1 MPTVSEISLGSGFER
16 SAERD
21 TIADRTNRVFRI
33 ITDVPGASVDV
44 QSICGIRI
52 GDVHPSNPSIFCSS
66 FSVQYDGDSRVVLLC
81 TFNYLTEAAASGVD
95 PKSQEPGTRAANWT
109 TSTSLIE
116 TPVYAWRRRLS
127 GDQWETALSPA
138 INPAGDMYDGIAQLT
153 GMVNINITQEFSTDP
168 TTFNQYSGYINEE
181 QITLGS
187 LEMAPHTV
195 MFRGVQSQPYVETWG
210 NSFFRGWRS
219 TYEFAYKKN
228 QTKIVAPGAA
238 NTFTEISVDLG
249 WDIAVPASGFNVK
262 AFDPKTPNVDDDV
275 FGQPLRHGDAQSS
288 DANMRQYA
296 GVVIPPAGGG
306 YFLPEGVDADDRVP
320 AMVKVFSYENGDKG
334 CSQARASSPIP
345 LNPDGRPRK
354 ESATPKVLVY
364 GYQVQPSINFTQTL
378 ALRLL

>member
-1 MPTVSEISLGSGFER
+1 MPTVSEISLGSTFER

-21 TIADRTNRVFRI
+21 TVADQSNRVFRV

-44 QSICGIRI
+44 QTLCGVKI
-52 GDVHPSNPSIFCSS
+52 GDVHPSNPNIFCSS
-66 FSVQYDGDSRVVLLC
+66 FGVQYDGDSRVVLLC
-81 TFNYLTEAAASGVD
+81 TFNYRSEAAASGD
-95 PKSQEPGTRAANWT
+95 PQNQEPGTRAANWT
-109 TSTSLIE
+109 TSTSLID
-116 TPVYAWRRRLS
+116 TPVYAWRPRLS
-127 GDQWETALSPA
+127 ESEWGATLLPA
-138 INPAGDMYDGIAQLT
+138 VNPAGDMYDGIAQLT
-153 GMVNINITQEFSTDP
+153 GMVNISITQEFSTDP
-168 TTFNQYSGYINEE
+168 TTFNQYSGYINDEE
-181 QITLGS
+181 ITLGS
-187 LEMAPHTV
+187 LVMAPHTV

-210 NSFFRGWRS
+210 NIFFRGWRS

-228 QTKIVAPGAA
+228 QTKIAVPGPA
-238 NTFTEISVDLG
+238 NTFTEIPVDLG

-262 AFDPKTPNVDDDV
+262 AFDPNAPNNDDDV
-275 FGQPLRHGDAQSS
+275 FGQPLRHGDAQSA

-306 YFLPEGVDADDRVP
+306 YLLPASVSAGDRVP